1 MTAFTFTGLKRVARA
16 TVAVTVLLVMSACG
30 TAMKPE
36 DFANTTPRFQPETYF
51 DGKVKAWGIFEDRF
65 GKLRRQFTVDID
77 GKWDGKTLVLDERFV
92 YSDGE
97 KQRRVWTIEKVDDNS
112 YTGKADD
119 VIGTA
124 KGRSFGN
131 SLSWAYEMDLKVG
144 DGAWRV
150 SFDDWMFL
158 QPGGVV
164 INRAVVRRWGIEI
177 GTVTLS
183 FMPQSMLK
191 DEEHAELFVPRA
203 AE

>member
-1 MTAFTFTGLKRVARA
+1 
-16 TVAVTVLLVMSACG
+16 
-30 TAMKPE
+30 MKPE
-36 DFANTTPRFQPETYF
+36 DFVDATPRFQPEIYF
-51 DGKVKAWGIFEDRF
+51 DGKVKAWGVFEDRF

-77 GKWDGKTLVLDERFV
+77 GSWDGKQLVLDEHFL

-97 KQRRVWTIEKVDDNS
+97 KQRRVWTIEKIDTHT
-112 YTGKADD
+112 YTGKAGD

-124 KGRSFGN
+124 QGRSFGN
-131 SLSWAYEMDLKVG
+131 ALRWTYDMDLKVG
-144 DGAWRV
+144 DGLWRV

-158 QPGGVV
+158 QPGGVL

-183 FMPQSMLK
+183 FIPEAMLK
-191 DEEHAELFVPRA
+191 ADGHASVPTTWA